1 MYCTQR
7 QWCEIVIRAKN
18 IYIERVYFQNEFWIK
33 VLLKLE
39 EFNFTAILPELASPL
54 GSKAVRQYVNPQ
66 TLLKLSGE
74 KHLLHY
80 NYITHI

>member
-7 QWCEIVIRAKN
+7 QWCDIVTQAKD
-18 IYIERVYFQNEFWIK
+18 IYIERVYFRKEFWIK
-33 VLLKLE
+33 VLPKLE
-39 EFNFTAILPELASPL
+39 DFYFTTILPELASPL
-54 GSKAVRQYVNPQ
+54 GSTAIRDPR

-74 KHLLHY
+74 KRLLHY